1 MPKHNQSIIRI
12 LSIMGVVTAAHP
24 ALSANQTFPPI
35 TNQLGFHVEGNQLI
49 SNASGRQFV
58 PAGYNAPFG
67 YYLTPPEIN
76 GTLTNEYPL
85 TTGLTDLD
93 PRNVPLGQTGANA
106 VRLWTVDHFPPGQGT
121 PPNQIIGLPTLV
133 EQSLQ
138 QGLVP
143 ILTEGLTTGKNSFD
157 PSNSGN
163 YPVINN
169 ISPPPFPSC
178 LPIYDGSCQPLSTA
192 INGYTPDNPTDWGLW
207 QAIQS
212 WTSPANIAMFKANP
226 DLILNPA
233 NEWGLLTNGLSNN
246 NPNPEIAKYWSDS
259 YIYAI
264 NYLRSKGVDNTI
276 MVDAPSYG
284 GYYSAVVDFGKT
296 IENADPGHNTI
307 FSVHAYNGFNDC
319 TPQPGCQ
326 PNYQANLEQSINQL
340 ANAGV
345 PVIIGEYSNQTYQN
359 TYNYANLAQLA
370 NANKIGWLFWTWDT
384 PGDTPY
390 NSLAPAMYDVSTNP
404 SYGLQALSQ
413 NSIYQLE
420 AVPSTFFPGESAF
433 LGLPFFLGMRY
444 LRKKIDKSGKDN

>member
-12 LSIMGVVTAAHP
+12 LSIMGMVTAAHP

-76 GTLTNEYPL
+76 GTLTNDYPL

-163 YPVINN
+163 YPQVNGF
-169 ISPPPFPSC
+169 SVPTFPSYYTDWQGNPQ
-178 LPIYDGSCQPLSTA
+178 PINTIPGFV
-192 INGYTPDNPTDWGLW
+192 PDKPDDWGLW
-207 QAIQS
+207 QTIQS
-212 WTSPANIAMFKANP
+212 WTSPTNLALFQANP
-226 DLILNPA
+226 DLILNIA
-233 NEWGLLTNGLSNN
+233 NEWGAPTFSNN
-246 NPNPEIAKYWSDS
+246 SNSSNAAMEKYWADS
-259 YIYAI
+259 YQYAI
-264 NYLRSKGVDNTI
+264 NYLRSKGINNTI
-276 MVDAPSYG
+276 MVDTQYGQYAPAILDYG
-284 GYYSAVVDFGKT
+284 QA
-296 IENADPGHNTI
+296 IENADPAHNTI
-307 FSVHAYNGFNDC
+307 FSVHIYNGFNDC

-326 PNYQANLEQSINQL
+326 PNYQANLEKSINEL

-359 TYNYANLAQLA
+359 TYNYTNLVQLA

-390 NSLAPAMYDVSTNP
+390 DSLAPAMYDVSTNP
-404 SYGLQALSQ
+404 AYGLQALSQ